1 MIALVLAMVWS
12 RRSQA
17 VTLALLAMLGVSAAV
32 AAPAYLRAA
41 DRAVA
46 AGQVAT
52 AGPAEGIIA
61 VTENQTDHRKDLPG
75 GPGPREITLAETGS
89 VLFDLPKFDY
99 VYAAEYPTIGI
110 EPDNQDRTRFVYR
123 QDVCAHLAMT
133 AGRCL
138 IGESDLILGERTA
151 RRLKIA
157 VGDSIT
163 LTDAIW
169 VQKKRVYEA
178 RGEPKQFLIVGTY
191 RVSDPGAA
199 YWGTGRYFGA
209 DSGNRPGEPAFVGA
223 ATLAAMDHGGVH
235 TSVEGIAGPGALDVD
250 RLPALRAG
258 LTALRAHLTELG
270 PPIELETRLPDLL
283 DRIDQGRA
291 AAHLIVP
298 VLAVALVLLA
308 CATIFLAVAYG
319 TEGRRPELAVVAL
332 RGARWGQRWWL
343 ATGENLVAIVVGA
356 VAGCVAGQLLVNAV
370 AAVRFPE
377 VGADA
382 SVASLRYAPVAL
394 LAAVL
399 TALLAEQRQL
409 VSPVT
414 ELLRRAPRVPRQAG
428 AIAVAVAVAALAA
441 VAGAQLRVSGGSL
454 TGVGR
459 FAAALIMA
467 ALAQVAARAL
477 LPGATWYARRA
488 LRQGRL
494 GVALAGFQ
502 LSRRPGAARLF
513 ALLVAAVAIVGYAAS
528 AVDVAARGR
537 EVQAG
542 LGTGADRVVAVAPVG
557 RQQLLTAVRAVD
569 PRGEFAMAVVKLPT
583 SGGEPATLAVDTAG
597 LAGVA
602 SWPAG
607 GPDRAAAVRSLRP
620 AAPAPVTI
628 TGPQLGIDI
637 TATGLR
643 AGEQVS
649 IGAVVS
655 SSTGLGDAVLAL
667 GALRPGRHTYGGNVA
682 GCREGCRIN
691 ALRLSQGDGVLAV
704 TGRLVVHAINPAP
717 PSAITLDP
725 GNWRAPDGGSIAATP
740 DGLQIDLATLIGLP
754 DGMLV
759 QPADTPYPLP
769 VVTAGLRSAPTIVGL
784 DGRYVPTTQALRLSA
799 IPGAGTPA
807 RLVDLEYAD
816 RISVDGDVTASAQV
830 WLSAKAPP
838 DVIAALESHGL
849 AVVSE
854 TRVADVRRG
863 LDNQGPALALGF
875 FVIVGCLAA
884 ALAAGALILAGTVDR
899 SRRIEDL
906 SALRAQGLNRAALRQ
921 ATLWTYPVLVAGAVL
936 TGLAIALLAWW
947 LTGSA
952 LPLAGLHPP
961 PLQLPGWPQPA
972 MIAATGAL
980 VLAVLASVAYLAGRR
995 TLREVP

>member
-1 MIALVLAMVWS
+1 
-12 RRSQA
+12 
-17 VTLALLAMLGVSAAV
+17 
-32 AAPAYLRAA
+32 
-41 DRAVA
+41 
-46 AGQVAT
+46 
-52 AGPAEGIIA
+52 
-61 VTENQTDHRKDLPG
+61 
-75 GPGPREITLAETGS
+75 
-89 VLFDLPKFDY
+89 
-99 VYAAEYPTIGI
+99 
-110 EPDNQDRTRFVYR
+110 
-123 QDVCAHLAMT
+123 
-133 AGRCL
+133 
-138 IGESDLILGERTA
+138 
-151 RRLKIA
+151 
-157 VGDSIT
+157 
-163 LTDAIW
+163 
-169 VQKKRVYEA
+169 
-178 RGEPKQFLIVGTY
+178 
-191 RVSDPGAA
+191 
-199 YWGTGRYFGA
+199 
-209 DSGNRPGEPAFVGA
+209 
-223 ATLAAMDHGGVH
+223 
-235 TSVEGIAGPGALDVD
+235 VD
-250 RLPALRAG
+250 RLPALRAALTG
-258 LTALRAHLTELG
+258 LRTQVTELG
-270 PPIELETRLPDLL
+270 PPITLETKLPGLL
-283 DRIDQGRA
+283 DRIEQGRA

-308 CATIFLAVAYG
+308 CTTIFLAVAYG

-356 VAGCVAGQLLVNAV
+356 MAGCVAGQLLVNVV
-370 AAVRFPE
+370 AAVRFPQ
-377 VGADA
+377 VGADP

-414 ELLRRAPRVPRQAG
+414 ELLRRAPRVPRQAR
-428 AIAVAVAVAALAA
+428 AIAVAIAVTALAA
-441 VAGAQLRVSGGSL
+441 VAGVQLRVSGGSL
-454 TGVGR
+454 TGVGA
-459 FAAALIMA
+459 FAAALIVA

-477 LPGATWYARRA
+477 LPGATRYARRA

-513 ALLVAAVAIVGYAAS
+513 ALLVAAVAIIGYAAS

-537 EVQAG
+537 EVQAE
-542 LGTGADRVVAVAPVG
+542 LGTGAARVVTVAPVG

-583 SGGEPATLAVDTAG
+583 SGGEPAGLAVDTTG

-607 GPDRAAAVRSLRP
+607 GPDRAAALRLLRP

-643 AGEQVS
+643 DGEQVS

-655 SSTGLGDAVLAL
+655 SSAGLGDAVLAL
-667 GALRPGRHTYGGNVA
+667 GGIRAGRHTYGGNVPV
-682 GCREGCRIN
+682 CREGCRIN
-691 ALRLSQGDGVLAV
+691 AIRLSEGDGVLDV
-704 TGRLVVHAINPAP
+704 TGRLVVHAINPVPA
-717 PSAITLDP
+717 SATTLDP
-725 GNWRAPDGGSIAATP
+725 GNWRAPAGGGIAATP
-740 DGLQIDLATLIGLP
+740 DGLQIDIATLNGLP
-754 DGMLV
+754 EGMLV

-769 VVTAGLRSAPTIVGL
+769 VATAGLRSTQTIVGL
-784 DGRYVPTTQALRLSA
+784 DGRHVPATPALRLSA

-807 RLVDLEYAD
+807 TLVDLEYAD
-816 RISVDGDVTASAQV
+816 RISVDGEVTGLAQV

-838 DVIAALESHGL
+838 DVIASLESHGL
-849 AVVSE
+849 AIVAD
-854 TRVADVRRG
+854 TRAADVRRR

-884 ALAAGALILAGTVDR
+884 ALAAGALILAATVDR

-947 LTGSA
+947 LTGWA

-961 PLQLPGWPQPA
+961 PLQLPAWPQPA
-972 MIAATGAL
+972 MLAATGAVVL
-980 VLAVLASVAYLAGRR
+980 VVLAGVAYLAGRR